1 MERVYRQSAAD
12 TINTLD
18 RDADTDYVQS
28 PEDFVLLLPAAAV
41 GHIQAEQGW
50 LAREEREREVWQPG
64 QLDRQ
69 KPNSQVMPTEP
80 LPPPLPLPLRLLVLK
95 PEQEGSQ

>member
-18 RDADTDYVQS
+18 RDADIDYVQS

-41 GHIQAEQGW
+41 GHIQAEQG
-50 LAREEREREVWQPG
+50 
-64 QLDRQ
+64 
-69 KPNSQVMPTEP
+69 
-80 LPPPLPLPLRLLVLK
+80 
-95 PEQEGSQ
+95 